1 MRQPDSKLEKIKL
14 RLEMLALVVGILVGL
29 GGSVVGL
36 IAWTESRSLN
46 RLNVDLQQD
55 NDEIK
60 LNDFLVNEPSLSA
73 LWAKFP
79 GETNVQEVA
88 RKKILLVASAN
99 ENEYS
104 RLCADSASLDLT
116 PLTVQRLNDSIWAGN
131 NFYDEKRIRLRR
143 AYNVMRWISEQI
155 EYAFDANQR
164 KLLNSGDF
172 QSWISKLDELCTH
185 PLFLAVIQ
193 NEHDSNF
200 PSPSYCDFVK
210 QRILAQRQ
218 GPEILS
224 LLYSNMLDASWANTV
239 GNQPQP

>member
-1 MRQPDSKLEKIKL
+1 MRQPDSKLDKIKL
-14 RLEMLALVVGILVGL
+14 RLDMLALVVGILVGL

-36 IAWTESRSLN
+36 IAWTERRSLN

-60 LNDFLVNEPSLSA
+60 LNEFLVNESSLSA

-79 GETNVQEVA
+79 GETNVLEVA

-99 ENEYS
+99 ENEYA
-104 RLCADSASLDLT
+104 RLCADSAGLNLA
-116 PLTVQRLNDSIWAGN
+116 PLTVQQLNDCIWARN
-131 NFYDEKRIRLRR
+131 NFYDETRIRLRR
-143 AYNVMRWISEQI
+143 AYNVTRWISEQI

-164 KLLNSGDF
+164 MLLNSGDF
-172 QSWISKLDELCTH
+172 QNWISKLDELCTH

-210 QRILAQRQ
+210 QRILVQRQ

-224 LLYSNMLDASWANTV
+224 LLYSNMLDAGWANTV
-239 GNQPQP
+239 GIQAQH